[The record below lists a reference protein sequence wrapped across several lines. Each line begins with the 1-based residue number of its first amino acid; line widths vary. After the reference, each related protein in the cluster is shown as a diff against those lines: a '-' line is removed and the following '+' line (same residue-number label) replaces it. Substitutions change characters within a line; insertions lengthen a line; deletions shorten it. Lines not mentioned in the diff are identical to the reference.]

1 MVNLCIIGA
10 VKIHYLFFWGRCV
23 NYLRRMTPI
32 SMFVMF
38 ILVGFSRSNAF
49 FAAFFFIYFV
59 LNQWY
64 LSHISIT
71 IISSFKFSLFEYKRL
86 VLFLSTSWIV
96 NCSYLIGLYFTFKS
110 TSKWYL
116 RRFSAAYF
124 HQMSVSVF
132 ARASG
137 SNIWIEKRKR

>member
-1 MVNLCIIGA
+1 MWTICAEWLRFQCLSCLYWLVFL
-10 VKIHYLFFWGRCV
+10 VQMLFFCCV
-23 NYLRRMTPI
+23 
-32 SMFVMF
+32 
-38 ILVGFSRSNAF
+38 
-49 FAAFFFIYFV
+49 FFFYFV

-64 LSHISIT
+64 LSHISIM